1 MSFEFFLNLQ
11 GERSQVNDI
20 IDSIKNI
27 FSLDLLEV
35 KIQEGLF
42 LI

>member
-11 GERSQVNDI
+11 GERSQVNGI
-20 IDSIKNI
+20 IDCIKNI

>member
-11 GERSQVNDI
+11 GERNQVNDI
-20 IDSIKNI
+20 IDCSKNI